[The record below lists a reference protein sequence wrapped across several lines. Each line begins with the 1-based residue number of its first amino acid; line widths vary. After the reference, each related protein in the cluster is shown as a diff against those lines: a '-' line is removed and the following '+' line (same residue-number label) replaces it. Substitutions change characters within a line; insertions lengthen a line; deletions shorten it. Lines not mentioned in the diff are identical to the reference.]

1 MRMLKEI
8 IMLMLS
14 IQMISS
20 QSEGLPG
27 FLGGIE
33 NVANSASNFLSGFMQ
48 RQKELI
54 HRVTDTAS
62 NYITTAVETPKN
74 LIINATK
81 LTTGYID
88 SAASKGLEFKIR
100 RIIEKIR
107 ARMPYGI
114 PELGIPALEPF
125 HLDELYI
132 NFDNP
137 DIGNISIVLENLS
150 LYNLSTFVVNKAKLS
165 LIGPIFAA
173 NISVPKIHIEGFY
186 NISGDIG
193 NTVDLQGSGPF
204 KADVYDF
211 QLYVSSLLGFR
222 KGVYLKTFYM
232 DFSLRSIDINLEN
245 FTDDDELTDVINK
258 VVREL
263 TPKVIEFIKPD
274 ILPGI
279 QSYVGNKINETIQ
292 QITLKDVMSV
302 LGNNEIR
309 EFTHLIPF

>member
-1 MRMLKEI
+1 MHMLKEI
-8 IMLMLS
+8 IILMLG

-20 QSEGLPG
+20 QSESLPG

-33 NVANSASNFLSGFMQ
+33 NVANSAGNFL
-48 RQKELI
+48 
-54 HRVTDTAS
+54 
-62 NYITTAVETPKN
+62 TTAVETPKN

-100 RIIEKIR
+100 RIIEQIR
-107 ARMPYGI
+107 GRMPYGI
-114 PELGIPALEPF
+114 PELGIPSLEPYY
-125 HLDELYI
+125 LDELYI
-132 NFDNP
+132 NFDNS

-173 NISVPKIHIEGFY
+173 NISVPEIHIEGFY
-186 NISGDIG
+186 NITGDIG
-193 NTVDLQGSGPF
+193 NTVDLQSAGPF
-204 KADVYDF
+204 KANVYDF
-211 QLYVSSLLGFR
+211 QLYVSSLLGYR

-245 FTDDDELTDVINK
+245 FMDDDELTDVMNK

>member
-8 IMLMLS
+8 IILMLS

-20 QSEGLPG
+20 QSEGLPR

-33 NVANSASNFLSGFMQ
+33 NVANSASNFL
-48 RQKELI
+48 
-54 HRVTDTAS
+54 
-62 NYITTAVETPKN
+62 TTAVETPKN

-222 KGVYLKTFYM
+222 KGVYLKTFYL

-245 FTDDDELTDVINK
+245 FTDDDELTDVMNK